1 MKDFIYLDN
10 NATTM
15 LDPRVRIQMSSLPD
29 KPYNPS
35 SIHFLGKEAKKII
48 NQARDTIA
56 YALNVPA
63 PTLFFTS
70 GGTES
75 MNMLINGLYSGKG
88 NILSTNVEHSCVF
101 ESLSQLQKTGAYI
114 QYVPVGFEGAPLV
127 ESIKAHIN
135 KDTTMM
141 VFSAVY
147 SETGAKLNLEEV
159 AKLALHHHITLV
171 IDGVALLGKEAFTIY
186 PGVTGMGFSSH
197 KLHGPKGVGLAYI
210 ANDTCCK
217 PLLFGGPQEKGQ
229 RAGTENLEGIFGFSK
244 AVELLSV
251 EFPSAT
257 KKMEELRELF
267 EDILKKQ
274 LDDIEINGT
283 ASRICNTSNI
293 YFPDV
298 DAESL
303 LIAMDRY
310 GICASAGSACA
321 SGALEPSRVLL
332 NMGLARKRAKSSV
345 RFSLCRFNNKDEI
358 EKAAFIICDI
368 VKKLRS
374 F

>member
-10 NATTM
+10 NATTV
-15 LDPRVRIQMSSLPD
+15 LDPLVKKQMSFLPD

-48 NQARDTIA
+48 TQARDTIA
-56 YALNVPA
+56 ATLCVPS
-63 PTLFFTS
+63 PTLYFTS

-75 MNMLINGLYSGKG
+75 MNMLINGLYPGKG
-88 NILSTNVEHSCVF
+88 NILSTNIEHSCVL
-101 ESLSQLQKTGAYI
+101 ESLSQLQKTGVHVE
-114 QYVPVGFEGAPLV
+114 YVPVGFEGAPSV
-127 ESIKAHIN
+127 ESIKAQIN
-135 KDTTMM
+135 KETTMM

-147 SETGAKLNLEEV
+147 SETGAKINLAEV
-159 AKLALHHHITLV
+159 AKLAIDHLITLV

-186 PGVTGMGFSSH
+186 PGVKGMGFSSH

-210 ANDTCCK
+210 SHDACCK
-217 PLLFGGPQEKGQ
+217 PLLLGGPQEKGQ
-229 RAGTENLEGIFGFSK
+229 RAGTENLEGIYGFSK
-244 AVELLSV
+244 AVELLSI
-251 EFPSAT
+251 ELPSAT
-257 KKMEELRELF
+257 KKMEELRDLF

-274 LDDIEINGT
+274 LHDIEING
-283 ASRICNTSNI
+283 AAPRICNTSNI
-293 YFPDV
+293 YFPNI

-303 LIAMDRY
+303 LIAMDRQ
-310 GICASAGSACA
+310 GICASAGSACS

-332 NMGLARKRAKSSV
+332 NMGFARKRAKSSI
-345 RFSLCRFNNKDEI
+345 RFSFCRLNNKDEI

>member
-10 NATTM
+10 NATTL
-15 LDPRVRIQMSSLPD
+15 LDPLVKKHMSFLPD

-48 NQARDTIA
+48 TQARDTIA
-56 YALNVPA
+56 SALCA
-63 PTLFFTS
+63 PSSTLYFTS

-88 NILSTNVEHSCVF
+88 NILSTNIEHSCVF
-101 ESLSQLQKTGAYI
+101 ESLSHLQKNGVHVE
-114 QYVPVGFEGAPLV
+114 YVPVGFEGAPSV
-127 ESIKAHIN
+127 DSIKAHIN
-135 KDTTMM
+135 KETTMM

-159 AKLALHHHITLV
+159 AKLALNHRITLV

-186 PGVTGMGFSSH
+186 PGITGMGFSSH

-210 ANDTCCK
+210 AHDACCK
-217 PLLFGGPQEKGQ
+217 PLLFGGPQENGQ
-229 RAGTENLEGIFGFSK
+229 RAGTENLEGIHGFSK
-244 AVELLSV
+244 AVELLSI
-251 EFPSAT
+251 ELPSAS

-267 EDILKKQ
+267 ENVLKKQ
-274 LDDIEINGT
+274 LPDVEINGT

-293 YFPDV
+293 YFPDI

-310 GICASAGSACA
+310 GICASAGSACS

-332 NMGLARKRAKSSV
+332 NMGFARKRAKSSV
-345 RFSLCRFNNKDEI
+345 RFSFCRFNNKEEI
-358 EKAAFIICDI
+358 EKAAIVICDI
-368 VKKLRS
+368 VKKIRS